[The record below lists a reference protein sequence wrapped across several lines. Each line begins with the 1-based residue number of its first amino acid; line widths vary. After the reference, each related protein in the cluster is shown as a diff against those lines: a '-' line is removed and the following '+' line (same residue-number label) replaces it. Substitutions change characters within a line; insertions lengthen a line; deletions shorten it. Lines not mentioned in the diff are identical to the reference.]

1 MIKRILFYVT
11 SMLYLFV
18 STFLLPEWFIWA
30 FNYSKGIANNQ
41 DGIIFIPFGF
51 VMIVLTVLID
61 VLIVKKAIKI
71 NRENIFKI
79 TLVLVGL
86 IVIIAI
92 STIMNMTLW
101 QNFFECLAY
110 FKTLNLERQI

>member
-11 SMLYLFV
+11 SALYLFV

-51 VMIVLTVLID
+51 VMIVLTILID

-71 NRENIFKI
+71 NKQNALGVTII
-79 TLVLVGL
+79 IVGL
-86 IVIIAI
+86 MIIIVVPTVINC
-92 STIMNMTLW
+92 SSW
-101 QNFFECLAY
+101 KNFFECLEFY
-110 FKTLNLERQI
+110 KGLNLSK